1 MGIGHGN
8 GIIVIGTTF
17 VDIKGYPFSE
27 FIPAGRN
34 AGRIIEVH
42 GGVSRN
48 IAEDIANIGLPCTY
62 ISTVD
67 ESGIGA
73 GVISRL
79 DERGCNTAHMR
90 AVEDGL
96 GTWLAVFD
104 HTGDGVASISKR
116 PRTDEI
122 ARILDEEGD
131 EIFATADSVA
141 VEFDID
147 EDILIRILSL
157 AAKHGKKVYSPIT
170 NMSIAAERRNLMN
183 RIECLV
189 CNQQE
194 AGMLFAED
202 YEGASPQGLIG
213 ILADRIS
220 VHRIKSMVVTM
231 GAKGAV
237 YVSSDG
243 TRGRCYARDV
253 DVVDTTGAGDAFFA
267 GVVSGLTYGKTLG
280 EACEIGTRI
289 ASEVIATDEN
299 VCPRIAP
306 AELGL

>member
-104 HTGDGVASISKR
+104 HTGDVVASISKR

-157 AAKHGKKVYSPIT
+157 SAKHGKKVYSPIT

-237 YVSSDG
+237 YVSADG

-253 DVVDTTGAGDAFFA
+253 DVVDTTGAGDAFF
-267 GVVSGLTYGKTLG
+267 
-280 EACEIGTRI
+280 
-289 ASEVIATDEN
+289 
-299 VCPRIAP
+299 
-306 AELGL
+306 

>member
-1 MGIGHGN
+1 MGIGQGN
-8 GIIVIGTTF
+8 GITVIGTTF

-48 IAEDIANIGLPCTY
+48 IVEDIANIGLTCTY
-62 ISTVD
+62 VSTVD

-79 DERGCNTAHMR
+79 GEHGCNTAHMR

-104 HTGDGVASISKR
+104 HTGDVVASISKR
-116 PRTDEI
+116 PRMDEI
-122 ARILDEEGD
+122 ARILDEEG
-131 EIFATADSVA
+131 AA
-141 VEFDID
+141 VEAAAIS
-147 EDILIRILSL
+147 LIGILSL
-157 AAKHGKKVYSPIT
+157 SAKHGKKVYSPIT
-170 NMSIAAERRNLMN
+170 NMSIAAERLNLMS

-202 YEGASPQGLIG
+202 YGEASPQGLIG

-220 VHRIKSMVVTM
+220 AHRIKSMVVTM

-237 YVSSDG
+237 YVSADG

-280 EACEIGTRI
+280 EACEIGTRL

-299 VCPRIAP
+299 VCPRIVP
-306 AELGL
+306 AEFGL